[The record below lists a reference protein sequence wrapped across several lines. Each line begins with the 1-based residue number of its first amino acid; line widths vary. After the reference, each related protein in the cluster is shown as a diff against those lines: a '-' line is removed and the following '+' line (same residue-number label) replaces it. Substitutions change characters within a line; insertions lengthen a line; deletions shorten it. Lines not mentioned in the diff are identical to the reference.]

1 MPAFDLIDVA
11 AAALA
16 SAGLG
21 SVRTTL
27 PSSSE
32 CPEPTVLQMAESGP
46 QERYMDGTV
55 SGPLAVTVIVKRESE
70 RAAQDDCA
78 AAASALSRADLA
90 SANGSYTLDGSVVGV
105 PRPIQWD
112 ESGFWVWAVDV
123 EADTTRREF

>member
-11 AAALA
+11 ASVL
-16 SAGLG
+16 SRGGLPY
-21 SVRTTL
+21 VCTTL

-32 CPEPTVLQMAESGP
+32 LPEATVIQMAEAGP

-55 SGPLAVTVIVKRESE
+55 SGPLAVTVLVKRESE

-78 AAASALSRADLA
+78 LAASVLSRADLA
-90 SANGSYTLDGSVVGV
+90 SVNGSYTLDGSVVGV

-112 ESGFWVWAVDV
+112 ESGSWVWAVDV
-123 EADTTRREF
+123 ETDTTRKEF